1 MRAVLRLALL
11 QARSDRWLLPVW
23 LLAIGILSF
32 ATAAAVAGQF
42 GAESDRAAIIAVSAV
57 NPAFLF
63 LRGLPDGTGTGAV
76 AFFGGYAFTA
86 VLAGLMS
93 TFLVIRHTRTD
104 EELGRAEL
112 IGAAP
117 LSRTSPLLATLL
129 LGVAAN
135 IALAL
140 AVAAAF
146 LAAGLPVTG
155 AGVAGAAVGVV
166 GTFFVAVAAATAQVL
181 PSGRAA
187 NGAAAGLVGVAYLLR
202 GVGDALGTPDA
213 DLQRVT
219 PAWPSLLSPI
229 GWGQRSRPFVEA
241 DPMPF
246 LVPVAAAAILA
257 AVVVLVRNRRDL
269 GASLLPQRVGRARA
283 GVAGTSLLGLAFRLQ
298 RATLIGWCV
307 AAAAIGAVAGGLGPL
322 ASEAV
327 AGNASLQDL
336 IGRLVPGLQA
346 EMLDL
351 FITAI
356 LGIAGVL
363 GAAAGIQAVLRL
375 RAEEVEG
382 RAELLLAAP
391 VSRDRWLGANL
402 VMAAGSVLAVTTT
415 AGAAAAVGV
424 GLSGTGNGAPGLL
437 VPAALA
443 HAPAAAVFLAVTAVL
458 FAAAP
463 RLCIPLGWG
472 FLAVG
477 LMLGEFGEVLG
488 LPVWLQDLSP
498 FRHSSAM
505 PVEPFDTAGASVMTA
520 IALAGAGL
528 AAYLIRQRDLT
539 T

>member
-1 MRAVLRLALL
+1 MRGVIWLVLF
-11 QARSDRWLLPVW
+11 QARNDRWLLPVW
-23 LLAIGILSF
+23 ILAIAVLSF

-42 GAESDRAAIIAVSAV
+42 GAESDRTAIIAVSAV

-63 LRGLPDGTGTGAV
+63 LRGLPDGTGTGAI

-93 TFLVIRHTRTD
+93 TFLVIRHTRVD
-104 EELGRAEL
+104 EELGRAEFV
-112 IGAAP
+112 GAAP
-117 LSRTSPLLATLL
+117 LSRSAPLLATLL

-146 LAAGLPVTG
+146 LTAGLPVTG
-155 AGVAGAAVGVV
+155 AVVVGAAVGAV
-166 GTFFVAVAAATAQVL
+166 GLFFVAVAAAAAQML
-181 PSGRAA
+181 PSGRSA
-187 NGAAAGLVGVAYLLR
+187 NSAAAGLVGAAYLLR

-213 DLQRVT
+213 NLLRVT

-229 GWGQRSRPFVEA
+229 GWGQRSRPFVVA
-241 DPMPF
+241 DPMPL
-246 LVPVAAAAILA
+246 LVPVAAAAVLG
-257 AVVVLVRNRRDL
+257 AVVLLVRNRRDL

-283 GVAGTSLLGLAFRLQ
+283 GVGGTSFLGLAFRLQ
-298 RATLIGWCV
+298 RATLFGWCV

-322 ASEAV
+322 ANEAV

-336 IGRLVPGLQA
+336 ISRLVPGIQA

-363 GAAAGIQAVLRL
+363 GAAAGIQTVLRL

-391 VSRDRWLGANL
+391 VSRGRWLNANL
-402 VMAAGSVLAVTTT
+402 VMAVGCVLAVTTT

-424 GLSGTGNGAPGLL
+424 ALSGAGNGAAGLL

-443 HAPAAAVFLAVTAVL
+443 HVPAAAVFLAGTAVA

-463 RLCIPLGWG
+463 RLSIPLGWG

-477 LMLGEFGEVLG
+477 LMLGEFGDLLG

-505 PVEPFDTAGASVMTA
+505 PVESFDAAGALVMTV
-520 IALAGAGL
+520 IAVAGAGL
-528 AAYLIRQRDLT
+528 AAYLFRHRDLT
-539 T
+539 A